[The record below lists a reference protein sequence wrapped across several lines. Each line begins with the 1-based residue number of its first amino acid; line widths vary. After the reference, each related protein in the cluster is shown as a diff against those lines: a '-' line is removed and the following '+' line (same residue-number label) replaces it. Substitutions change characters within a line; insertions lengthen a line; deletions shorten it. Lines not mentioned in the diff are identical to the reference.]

1 MILSSKVRMTDEI
14 RQRQKEVFDAI
25 HRGTACR
32 SLYCITMPS
41 CENNLLDIYPYREI
55 YNRKEYDS
63 PYWILGLAENR
74 QGAVGL
80 VFEMA
85 KEVAA
90 VTTCPE
96 DYKKNFRMLR
106 DACLAEEEENRKE

>member
-14 RQRQKEVFDAI
+14 RQRQTEVFDAI
-25 HRGTACR
+25 HRGAACR
-32 SLYCITMPS
+32 FLYCITMPS
-41 CENNLLDIYPYREI
+41 CENNLLDIHPYREI

-74 QGAVGL
+74 QGAVQL

-85 KEVAA
+85 KEAAA

-106 DACLAEEEENRKE
+106 DACLVADGANRKE